1 MPNSTSAGP
10 THDDDI
16 RLFYGYI
23 PSLPATVVFTVFFF
37 LSTTVHLGQAIRYK
51 MWYLL
56 FTVVAAGNLEVTGWA
71 ARTYSHFE
79 PGKLMPYLIQTIA
92 TINAPTPLLAAYF
105 IILAEV
111 IRRLG
116 PCYSR
121 LRPKM
126 YAIVFLT
133 ADLVALSVQGVGG
146 TIAAIAAGNDTDP
159 EKGGRIMLGGIIFQ
173 MIAITAYMIFAVEFI
188 YRYLKDKP
196 FQRPNNEPPTGSYFM
211 DKKMKAVLFGSAF
224 GSVALYVRS
233 VYRTIELID
242 GWEGRIITTELYFN
256 AMDGAMILLTMI
268 CLNFFHPGRL
278 LGPST
283 ALKPV
288 ESMDDDLLKKK
299 GYA

>member
-10 THDDDI
+10 THDDSI

-37 LSTTVHLGQAIRYK
+37 ISTTVHLGQAIRYK

-92 TINAPTPLLAAYF
+92 TINAPTPLVAAYF

-121 LRPKM
+121 LRPRM

-173 MIAITAYMIFAVEFI
+173 MIAITLYMVLAIEFI
-188 YRYLKDKP
+188 YRYLNDKP
-196 FQRPNNEPPTGSYFM
+196 FQRPDNEPPTGSYFM

-224 GSVALYVRS
+224 GSLALYVRS

-283 ALKPV
+283 TLRPV
-288 ESMDDDLLKKK
+288 ESIDDDLLKKK